1 MPEIEVKNLG
11 PIEEF
16 RYEIAEPGLHLL
28 VGPQGSGKS
37 TTLRTVELA
46 TQGET
51 SLKPTKRDGSK
62 NGEAT
67 VCGKTLKISRTTRE
81 EGELTVQGLGDL
93 DLTSLHW
100 PKFATPAIRD
110 KTRIATLC
118 RLSGLKGGVD
128 DFKEIVPEAE
138 WNQLVGPKVAI
149 TDDIVELAS
158 RVKRAVDAGAAAV
171 EKDAEAQESCVAFQR
186 KLYEGVDLTQP
197 CDEAALSAEY
207 TKAVVDHQRLLGEV
221 KATETAKANLEAS
234 QRSLEAMPV
243 VDLVGITAAAEQ
255 DIADAET
262 AVDAKS
268 TQLTWAEAE
277 IKSLEQ
283 QLAAA
288 RGLWANREKDLQD
301 ARTTLKT
308 TRESAAQQIESARKA
323 VEQRAHLEEAIAS
336 AVPPERSPE
345 EVTQAAIRAE
355 AASAAIDTGRTVRV
369 AVAAK
374 AKASEHEEIAKTL
387 TKKAE
392 SLRNCA
398 KKVMSVLGDSIA
410 KIPNCPLEVLVN
422 DDGETRLVIES
433 DRSDHEYFDEL
444 SDGERWKVIVPLCL
458 KENRLLTLPQAAFG
472 EMAPSTAA
480 ALDEMIRSQGA
491 YVLTAVAA
499 DTKLQGMSY
508 REWIKS
514 KT

>member
-16 RYEIAEPGLHLL
+16 RYEMSEPGLHLL

-81 EGELTVQGLGDL
+81 EGELTVEGLGDL

-128 DFKEIVPEAE
+128 DFKAIVPEAE
-138 WNQLVGPKVAI
+138 WNQLVGPKVTI

-171 EKDAEAQESCVAFQR
+171 EKDAEAQEASVAFHR
-186 KLYEGVDLTQP
+186 KMYEGVDLTLT
-197 CDEAALSAEY
+197 CDEATLSEEY
-207 TKAVVDHQRLLGEV
+207 TKAVGDHQRLLGEV

-234 QRSLEAMPV
+234 RRALEAMPV

-262 AVDAKS
+262 VEGEAA
-268 TQLTWAEAE
+268 QLLAWE
-277 IKSLEQ
+277 IGEVRSLEQ
-283 QLAAA
+283 QLEAAKGKLAAQEKELVKA
-288 RGLWANREKDLQD
+288 RA
-301 ARTTLKT
+301 ALKT
-308 TRESAAQQIESARKA
+308 ARDSAAQQIEAARKA
-323 VEQRAHLEEAIAS
+323 VEQRTHLEEAIVS
-336 AVPPERSPE
+336 AVPPEHSQE
-345 EVTQAAIRAE
+345 EVAQAAWRVQ
-355 AASAAIDTGRTVRV
+355 AASAAIDTGRTVR
-369 AVAAK
+369 AAIAAK
-374 AKASEHEEIAKTL
+374 AKAGEHEENAKTL

-392 SLRNCA
+392 SLRTCA

-410 KIPNCPLEVLVN
+410 KIPNCPLKVLVN